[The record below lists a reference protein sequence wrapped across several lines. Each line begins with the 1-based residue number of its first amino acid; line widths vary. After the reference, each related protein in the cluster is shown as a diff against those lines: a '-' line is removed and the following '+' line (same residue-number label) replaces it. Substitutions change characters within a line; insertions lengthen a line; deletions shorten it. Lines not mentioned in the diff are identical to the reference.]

1 MAEADLLFLSEIQV
15 LHDISALHLAKDQ
28 APDLFSLELA
38 DMEELSRR
46 YGTDSPQFKDAREI
60 LVAALQK
67 AIRQEC
73 SGGGGDGE
81 DVRDAA
87 EQEDALHPGGKADG
101 SPYNLAYKYNFE
113 YAVVFNI
120 VLWLM
125 ILLALTVIVIYYNL
139 WNMDPGYDSIIY
151 RMTNQKIRM
160 D

>member
-1 MAEADLLFLSEIQV
+1 MR
-15 LHDISALHLAKDQ
+15 HKHLAKDQ

-38 DMEELSRR
+38 GMEELARR
-46 YGTDSPQFKDAREI
+46 YGTDSPQFQDAREI

-67 AIRQEC
+67 
-73 SGGGGDGE
+73 SN
-81 DVRDAA
+81 
-87 EQEDALHPGGKADG
+87 PG

-125 ILLALTVIVIYYNL
+125 IVLALAVIVISYNL